1 MLGGSAAGRRRK
13 SSRTSLER
21 WVLGARR
28 RERRKTGT
36 MSPTRPQPLPASTM
50 RLRRGPDGTRG
61 APQRTELVDTMT
73 SNGFGA
79 GIDERTQQAHKV
91 VLPAGAGVDV
101 DVDVLHDGEDRH
113 PLLTVGELHD
123 VDRGRQRVRH
133 ATRS

>member
-1 MLGGSAAGRRRK
+1 
-13 SSRTSLER
+13 
-21 WVLGARR
+21 
-28 RERRKTGT
+28 

-79 GIDERTQQAHKV
+79 GIDERTQPAQAHKV

>member
-1 MLGGSAAGRRRK
+1 
-13 SSRTSLER
+13 
-21 WVLGARR
+21 
-28 RERRKTGT
+28 
-36 MSPTRPQPLPASTM
+36 M

-79 GIDERTQQAHKV
+79 GIDERTQPAQAHKV

>member
-1 MLGGSAAGRRRK
+1 
-13 SSRTSLER
+13 
-21 WVLGARR
+21 
-28 RERRKTGT
+28 
-36 MSPTRPQPLPASTM
+36 M

-79 GIDERTQQAHKV
+79 GIDERTQPAQAHKV
-91 VLPAGAGVDV
+91 VLVLPAGAGVDV

-133 ATRS
+133 TTRS